1 MNFKIVEKSLLPL
14 LLATIF
20 IVAFHWQFTKIYNF
34 LIEHFTE
41 EKLSIL
47 YTHLLIYSFLVFSI
61 FLFFMNLFN
70 NLLIKSK
77 VFIVTIVISMFGFYA
92 FSYETFLANI
102 NYFIQYPLST
112 NETMLMVLFV
122 ISILF
127 YGLYSIGILL
137 FNKFIPFSHSLVFL
151 LISLSYALWFIQ
163 QHAYP
168 ILTILTK
175 FKALLV

>member
-14 LLATIF
+14 LFATIF
-20 IVAFHWQFTKIYNF
+20 IVAFHWQFTKIYNS

-47 YTHLLIYSFLVFSI
+47 YTHLFIYGFLVFSI

-77 VFIVTIVISMFGFYA
+77 VFIGTIVVMLFGFYA
-92 FSYETFLANI
+92 FSYETFFANI
-102 NYFIQYPLST
+102 NYFIQYPLSI
-112 NETMLMVLFV
+112 NETMLLVLFV
-122 ISILF
+122 TSTLV
-127 YGLYSIGILL
+127 YGLYTIGILF
-137 FNKFIPFSHSLVFL
+137 FNRFIPFSHSLVFL
-151 LISLSYALWFIQ
+151 LIALTYASWFIH

-168 ILTILTK
+168 ISTILTK
-175 FKALLV
+175 LDAINL